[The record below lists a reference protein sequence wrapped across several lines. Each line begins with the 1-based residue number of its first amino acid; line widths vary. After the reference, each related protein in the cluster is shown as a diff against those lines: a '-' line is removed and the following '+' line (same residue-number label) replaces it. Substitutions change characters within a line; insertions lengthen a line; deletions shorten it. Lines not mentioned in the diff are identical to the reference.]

1 MKNLYDV
8 SSDCECCTNE
18 MICFDDYGRKMARIL
33 AEIVVET
40 LNLNYG
46 VSRTLILEMFAGVLY
61 EKLGGKNGLLKQYL
75 HSQLDEML
83 PRFKST
89 FNLPEDI
96 SINYEYATHAKFAD
110 VIEEIH
116 KKFKEIQQEP
126 ISTEVN

>member
-18 MICFDDYGRKMARIL
+18 MSRIDYGKKMARIL

-46 VSRTLILEMFAGVLY
+46 IPRTLILEIFAGVLY
-61 EKLGGKNGLLKQYL
+61 EKLRGRNGLLEQYL

-96 SINYEYATHAKFAD
+96 SINYEYAAHAKFAD
-110 VIEEIH
+110 IIEEI
-116 KKFKEIQQEP
+116 KKKCVGEIDENN
-126 ISTEVN
+126 S